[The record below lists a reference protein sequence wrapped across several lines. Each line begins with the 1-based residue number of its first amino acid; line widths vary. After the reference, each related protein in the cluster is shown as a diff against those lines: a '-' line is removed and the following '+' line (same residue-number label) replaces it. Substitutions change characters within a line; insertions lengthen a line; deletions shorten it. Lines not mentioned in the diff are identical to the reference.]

1 MTGICICQRR
11 VLCKFEVFPSG
22 FAMIIIISI
31 RHYVASERV
40 MVAMSSSCLFG
51 GTRLSWLGF
60 RWASVVKLG

>member
-1 MTGICICQRR
+1 
-11 VLCKFEVFPSG
+11 
-22 FAMIIIISI
+22 MIIIISI